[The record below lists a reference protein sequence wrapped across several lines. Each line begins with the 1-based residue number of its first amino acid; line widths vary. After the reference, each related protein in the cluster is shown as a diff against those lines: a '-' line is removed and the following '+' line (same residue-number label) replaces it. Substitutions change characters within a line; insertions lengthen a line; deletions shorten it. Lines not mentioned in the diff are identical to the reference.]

1 MTLRNEQALI
11 SDWINAG
18 SRVLDL
24 GCGNGALLAH
34 LSQERNVRGYGIEI
48 DPENI
53 IRCVAAG
60 VSVLH
65 SDLDAGLGDFRNQ
78 SFDYVIMTQTL
89 QAMRYPHRLLEEMLR
104 VGRIGIVTF
113 PNMGHWKCR
122 MQMAWGGHMPIS
134 RTLPHQ
140 WYDTPNLHL
149 CTLLDFETLC
159 AKSGIR
165 ILERRAVNHAHRSGL
180 GTRLAPNLLSE
191 VAIYRVCREGNQE
204 EIAL

>member
-1 MTLRNEQALI
+1 MALRNEQSLI
-11 SDWINAG
+11 TSWIEIG

-24 GCGNGALLAH
+24 GCGDGALLAY
-34 LSQERNVRGYGIEI
+34 LRRERKVRGYGIEI

-53 IRCVAAG
+53 IHCVNAG

-65 SDLDAGLGDFRNQ
+65 SDLDAGLGDFRDH

-89 QAMRYPHRLLEEMLR
+89 QAMRYPHRLLAEMLR
-104 VGRIGIVTF
+104 VGHTGIVTF
-113 PNMGHWKCR
+113 PNMGYWKCR
-122 MQMAWGGHMPIS
+122 LQMAFGGRMPVS

-159 AKSGIR
+159 AETGIR
-165 ILERRAVNHAHRSGL
+165 ILERRAVDHVHRSGL
-180 GTRLAPNLLSE
+180 GRRLVPNLLGE
-191 VAIYRVCREGNQE
+191 IAIYRVCR
-204 EIAL
+204 AHPAA